1 MKTLNEEIARIKS
14 EVAEIASKAFTGKS
28 IGQRVNEAFTAITPQ
43 EYEAS
48 EQVWDNLY
56 RERMRL
62 REELQKVDL
71 QIQAVEKI
79 INQPIKDFN

>member
-1 MKTLNEEIARIKS
+1 MKTLNEEVARIKS

-28 IGQRVNEAFTAITPQ
+28 IEQRVNEAFTAITPQ

-48 EQVWDNLY
+48 EQVWDDLY
-56 RERMRL
+56 RERARL
-62 REELQKVDL
+62 WEELQRVNL

-79 INQPIKDFN
+79 ICQPIKTP

>member
-1 MKTLNEEIARIKS
+1 MKTLNEEVARIHS
-14 EVAEIASKAFTGKS
+14 EVAEIASKAFTCKS
-28 IGQRVNEAFTAITPQ
+28 IEQRVSEAFTAITPQ

-56 RERMRL
+56 RERVRL

-79 INQPIKDFN
+79 ICRPIKED

>member
-1 MKTLNEEIARIKS
+1 MRALNEEIARIKS
-14 EVAEIASKAFTGKS
+14 EVAEIVSKGFTGKS
-28 IGQRVNEAFTAITPQ
+28 IEQRVNEAFTAITPQ

-48 EQVWDNLY
+48 EQVWDDLY
-56 RERMRL
+56 RERVRL

-79 INQPIKDFN
+79 ICQPIKTS

>member
-1 MKTLNEEIARIKS
+1 MKTLNEEAARIKS
-14 EVAEIASKAFTGKS
+14 EVAEIANKAFTGKT
-28 IGQRVNEAFTAITPQ
+28 IEQRVSEAFTAITPQ

-48 EQVWDNLY
+48 EQVWDGLY
-56 RERMRL
+56 RECVRL

-79 INQPIKDFN
+79 IGRPIKTP

>member
-1 MKTLNEEIARIKS
+1 MNKEIVRIKS

-28 IGQRVNEAFTAITPQ
+28 IEQRVKEAFAAITPQ

-48 EQVWDNLY
+48 EQVWGNLY
-56 RERMRL
+56 RERVRL

-71 QIQAVEKI
+71 QIRTVEKI
-79 INQPIKDFN
+79 IGQPIKTIDK

>member
-1 MKTLNEEIARIKS
+1 MKTLNEEAARIKS
-14 EVAEIASKAFTGKS
+14 EVADIASKAFTGKS
-28 IGQRVNEAFTAITPQ
+28 IEQRVSEAFAAITSQ

-48 EQVWDNLY
+48 EQVWDDLY
-56 RERMRL
+56 RERVRL

-79 INQPIKDFN
+79 IGRPIKTP

>member
-14 EVAEIASKAFTGKS
+14 EVAEITSKAFTGKS
-28 IGQRVNEAFTAITPQ
+28 IEQRVDEAFSAITPQ

-56 RERMRL
+56 RERVRL
-62 REELQKVDL
+62 HEELQKVNL

-79 INQPIKDFN
+79 IGRPIRNP

>member
-1 MKTLNEEIARIKS
+1 MNKEIERIKS
-14 EVAEIASKAFTGKS
+14 AVAEIASKAFTGKS
-28 IGQRVNEAFTAITPQ
+28 IEQRVNEAFAAITQQ

-56 RERMRL
+56 RERVRL

-71 QIQAVEKI
+71 QIRTVEKI
-79 INQPIKDFN
+79 IGQPIKTIDK

>member
-14 EVAEIASKAFTGKS
+14 EIAEIASKAFTGKS
-28 IGQRVNEAFTAITPQ
+28 IEQRASEAFTEITPQ

-48 EQVWDNLY
+48 EQVWDDLY

-79 INQPIKDFN
+79 IDRPIRNP

>member
-28 IGQRVNEAFTAITPQ
+28 IEQRVNEAFTAITPQ

-48 EQVWDNLY
+48 RGIWYDLHC
-56 RERMRL
+56 ERMRL

-79 INQPIKDFN
+79 IERPIKIP

>member
-1 MKTLNEEIARIKS
+1 MKTLNEEIARIHS
-14 EVAEIASKAFTGKS
+14 EVAEITSKAFTGKS
-28 IGQRVNEAFTAITPQ
+28 IEQRVNEAFIAITPQ
-43 EYEAS
+43 EYEAG

-79 INQPIKDFN
+79 IGWPIKTS

>member
-14 EVAEIASKAFTGKS
+14 EVAEIASKGFSGKS
-28 IGQRVNEAFTAITPQ
+28 IEHRVDEAFAAITPQ

-56 RERMRL
+56 RERVRL

-71 QIQAVEKI
+71 QIKTVETI
-79 INQPIKDFN
+79 LCQPIRNP

>member
-1 MKTLNEEIARIKS
+1 MKTLNEEVARIKS
-14 EVAEIASKAFTGKS
+14 EVAEIASKAFTGKT
-28 IGQRVNEAFTAITPQ
+28 IEQRVNEAFTAITPR

-48 EQVWDNLY
+48 EQVWDDLY

-62 REELQKVDL
+62 RTELQKVDL

-79 INQPIKDFN
+79 ICQPIKTS

>member
-1 MKTLNEEIARIKS
+1 MRTLNEEIARIHS

-28 IGQRVNEAFTAITPQ
+28 IKQRVSEAFTVITPQ

-48 EQVWDNLY
+48 EQVCDDLY
-56 RERMRL
+56 RERVRL

-71 QIQAVEKI
+71 QIKTVEKI
-79 INQPIKDFN
+79 ICQPIKEN

>member
-14 EVAEIASKAFTGKS
+14 EVAEIASKAFTSKS
-28 IGQRVNEAFTAITPQ
+28 IEQRVNEVFTAITPQ
-43 EYEAS
+43 EYEAG

-56 RERMRL
+56 RERMQL

-79 INQPIKDFN
+79 IDLPIRNP